1 MTADT
6 PEATP
11 PESPSSEAVDSARS
25 VPAAASPRSVL
36 AGAAGLALLVVVAL
50 LAGASAGTATAGDQ
64 PTVIYTSPDNY
75 TVAADD
81 SLEVDVY
88 VASDGGVGD
97 VGVQS
102 MTVVTE
108 YDESILTVADVET
121 ASWLEGDEPTS
132 VETEVE
138 TDNDA
143 GEVAVEQWRDPPAGG
158 TTGDERFATI
168 TFEVADDAAP
178 VTTTLTF
185 AESDV
190 RLSDEFSV
198 PVFSNNAT
206 VAVEDG
212 SGDEFGVSTTA
223 AGVALVGVAALLAI
237 GAVVIGR
244 RR

>member
-6 PEATP
+6 PEATMP
-11 PESPSSEAVDSARS
+11 PDSPSSEAVDSTRS
-25 VPAAASPRSVL
+25 IPAAASTRSVL
-36 AGAAGLALLVVVAL
+36 AAAAGFALLVAVAL
-50 LAGASAGTATAGDQ
+50 LAGTSAGTATAGDT
-64 PTVIYTSPDNY
+64 PTVIYTAPENH
-75 TVAADD
+75 TVDAGD

-97 VGVQS
+97 VGVES
-102 MTVVTE
+102 MTVVTD
-108 YDESILTVADVET
+108 YDESILTVAEVDP

-143 GEVAVEQWRDPPAGG
+143 GEVTVEQWRDPPAGG

-168 TFEVADDAAP
+168 TFEVDDDVALEN
-178 VTTTLTF
+178 TTLRF
-185 AESDV
+185 GESDV
-190 RLSDEFSV
+190 RLTDEFSV

-206 VAVEDG
+206 VTVEE
-212 SGDEFGVSTTA
+212 SGGFGVTSIA
-223 AGVALVGVAALLAI
+223 AGAALVGVAALVAI
-237 GAVVIGR
+237 GVVAIGR